1 MKLRCLKARISPR
14 RVFKHGGWE
23 RMGLR
28 NRSRTLAPGNRL
40 QPLDELAG
48 AKKASPYGG
57 VLPPSPYASLRKCK
71 RFLGNIRTTSVLKSA
86 LQVCPP
92 LQAFAGP
99 DVLAGQPRGGASC
112 LSCAS

>member
-1 MKLRCLKARISPR
+1 MHFPPR

-28 NRSRTLAPGNRL
+28 NRSRILAPGNRL

-71 RFLGNIRTTSVLKSA
+71 RFLGNIRTTAVLKSA
-86 LQVCPP
+86 LQVSLPLLALQHIFTQLTYFPP
-92 LQAFAGP
+92 QTRYPEKHACLY
-99 DVLAGQPRGGASC
+99 VL
-112 LSCAS
+112 